1 MSAWLLS
8 VIGVVFLA
16 VLLDF
21 VYPNGKTNAFC
32 KSIFGIFAMIM
43 LIYPLV
49 KIDISSLS
57 QTSMSY
63 ISLEEEIRKSK
74 DEYYRLKLE
83 NTFSN
88 ENIIGVSVEIDSKM
102 KDNDYYISNVFVD
115 IGSIVLSQ
123 DLEHKNKY
131 EVIDELILKTINV
144 DKENIIIYE

>member
-102 KDNDYYISNVFVD
+102 KDNDDYISNVFVD

-131 EVIDELILKTINV
+131 EVIEELILKTINV

>member
-88 ENIIGVSVEIDSKM
+88 KNIIGVSVEIDSKM

-131 EVIDELILKTINV
+131 EVIEELILKTINV

>member
-32 KSIFGIFAMIM
+32 KSVFGIFAMIM

-131 EVIDELILKTINV
+131 EVIEELILKTINV